1 MPRAVK
7 FWRYERHGRATAGR
21 GGRRPRRT
29 RNGRRRGGHGC
40 AQSRRDRYPRRPL
53 RRPCGPRPFPKGDAI
68 DFAGHVVEVGADV
81 AGFTIGDQ
89 VLGFAPRAAQADF
102 VVVGT
107 DALAPK
113 PPALSWEAAATIA
126 GAGATAWAAVEAVR
140 PGPGETVVVSAAA
153 GGVGVIAAQLARLRG
168 AHVIGTASETNFALL
183 RSLGVTPVRYG
194 PGLAER
200 VGAAAP
206 SGVDAYID
214 TFGAGNVDVAIRWDG
229 PPTGSTRSPTGPP
242 SSSTGC
248 APTRRKKLP
257 HPRCGP
263 HSPTWRPKGNSPS
276 PSLRFTSS
284 RRSRRAYRDVATRHT
299 SGKRVLSLIA
309 PADGSSRRR
318 SAIAIR

>member
-7 FWRYERHGRATAGR
+7 FWRYGGPDVLQLVEVERPHAEPGTVVVEVVTAALNPGEIGIREGHFDALWPAT
-21 GGRRPRRT
+21 
-29 RNGRRRGGHGC
+29 
-40 AQSRRDRYPRRPL
+40 
-53 RRPCGPRPFPKGDAI
+53 FPEGQGN

-81 AGFTIGDQ
+81 AGFSIGDQ

-153 GGVGVIAAQLARLRG
+153 GGVGVIGAQLARLRG
-168 AHVIGTASETNFALL
+168 AHVIGTASEPNFALL

-200 VGAAAP
+200 ISAAAP

-214 TFGAGNVDVAIRWDG
+214 TFGAGNVDVAIGLGVKPDRINTLADG
-229 PPTGSTRSPTGPP
+229 AAVLEYGVHSDAQEEAASPAVWATLADMAAEGQ
-242 SSSTGC
+242 
-248 APTRRKKLP
+248 
-257 HPRCGP
+257 
-263 HSPTWRPKGNSPS
+263 
-276 PSLRFTSS
+276 FTIPVAQVYPLEEVAQ
-284 RRSRRAYRDVATRHT
+284 AYRDVATRHT

-309 PADGSSRRR
+309 PGERRE
-318 SAIAIR
+318 

>member
-7 FWRYERHGRATAGR
+7 FWRYGGPDVLQLVEVERPHAEPGTVVVEVVTAALNPGEIGIREGHFDALWPAT
-21 GGRRPRRT
+21 
-29 RNGRRRGGHGC
+29 
-40 AQSRRDRYPRRPL
+40 
-53 RRPCGPRPFPKGDAI
+53 FPEGQGN

-81 AGFTIGDQ
+81 AGFSIGDQ

-153 GGVGVIAAQLARLRG
+153 GGVGVIVAQLARLRG

-200 VGAAAP
+200 ISAAAP

-214 TFGAGNVDVAIRWDG
+214 TFGAGNVDVAIGLGVKPDRINTLADG
-229 PPTGSTRSPTGPP
+229 AAVLEYGVHSDAQEEAASPAVWATLADMAAEGQ
-242 SSSTGC
+242 
-248 APTRRKKLP
+248 
-257 HPRCGP
+257 
-263 HSPTWRPKGNSPS
+263 
-276 PSLRFTSS
+276 FTIPVAQVYPLEEVAQ
-284 RRSRRAYRDVATRHT
+284 AYRDVATRHT

-309 PADGSSRRR
+309 PGERRE
-318 SAIAIR
+318 

>member
-7 FWRYERHGRATAGR
+7 FWRYGGPDVLQLVEVERPHAEPGTVVVEVVTAALNPGEIGIREGHFDALWPAT
-21 GGRRPRRT
+21 
-29 RNGRRRGGHGC
+29 
-40 AQSRRDRYPRRPL
+40 
-53 RRPCGPRPFPKGDAI
+53 FPEGQGN

-81 AGFTIGDQ
+81 AGFSIGDQ

-194 PGLAER
+194 LGLAER
-200 VGAAAP
+200 ISAAAP

-214 TFGAGNVDVAIRWDG
+214 TFGAGNVDVAIGLGVKPDRINTLADG
-229 PPTGSTRSPTGPP
+229 AAVLEYGVHSDAQEEAASPAVWATLADMAAEGQ
-242 SSSTGC
+242 
-248 APTRRKKLP
+248 
-257 HPRCGP
+257 
-263 HSPTWRPKGNSPS
+263 
-276 PSLRFTSS
+276 FTIPVAQVYPLEEVAQ
-284 RRSRRAYRDVATRHT
+284 AYRDVATRHT

-309 PADGSSRRR
+309 PGERRE
-318 SAIAIR
+318 